1 MEQRQSDY
9 EWMIQA
15 EAWIRS
21 NFTDFEREIFNR
33 ALFLILVACLIV
45 VAWVLSD
52 YFKNKDEGEDDED

>member
-21 NFTDFEREIFNR
+21 NFTDFEREIFCR

-52 YFKNKDEGEDDED
+52 YFKNK

>member
-9 EWMIQA
+9 DWMIQA

-21 NFTDFEREIFNR
+21 NFTDFEREIFYR

-52 YFKNKDEGEDDED
+52 YFKNKEENKDE

>member
-9 EWMIQA
+9 DWMIQA

-21 NFTDFEREIFNR
+21 NLTDFEREIFCR
-33 ALFLILVACLIV
+33 ALFLILVACLVV

-52 YFKNKDEGEDDED
+52 YFKNKEENKDE